1 MENIEVKNN
10 AENQQFAADL
20 NGKKA
25 FINYIKQEDGI
36 FNLTHTEVPPE
47 FEGKGVGSRLVK
59 QTLEQIKAEDAKVI
73 PSCPFVARYIERHP
87 EYKSLIA
94 D

>member
-1 MENIEVKNN
+1 MEKIEVKNSE
-10 AENQQFAADL
+10 ENQQFAAELD
-20 NGKKA
+20 GKKA
-25 FINYIKQEDGI
+25 FINYKKQNGGVL
-36 FNLTHTEVPPE
+36 NLTHTEVPPE

-59 QTLEQIKAEDAKVI
+59 QTLEQIKAEGAKIV
-73 PSCPFVARYIERHP
+73 PSCPFIANYIDQHP

>member
-10 AENQQFAADL
+10 EEKQQFAADF

-25 FINYIKQEDGI
+25 FINYKKQDGI
-36 FNLTHTEVPPE
+36 LNLTHTEVPPE
-47 FEGKGVGSRLVK
+47 FEGKGVGTRLVK
-59 QTLEQIKAEDAKVI
+59 QTLEQIKAEGTKII
-73 PSCPFVARYIERHP
+73 PSCPFIANYIDRNP

>member
-10 AENQQFAADL
+10 EESNQFAADL

-25 FINYIKQEDGI
+25 FINYKKQDGGVL
-36 FNLTHTEVPPE
+36 NLTHTEVPPE

-59 QTLEQIKAEDAKVI
+59 QTLDLIKAEGTKIV
-73 PSCPFVARYIERHP
+73 PSCPFVANYIDRHP